1 MELLNFVVAEKATMD
16 HFSID
21 RIMNAI
27 VKSFTT
33 VNEPTVIG
41 DATRILGKLMMT
53 QYTFEDLGG
62 KMKAQVHD
70 GQRHGMF
77 EVMDLEGDTWSEFL
91 DFRISCLPY
100 ITHFIY
106 LI

>member
-1 MELLNFVVAEKATMD
+1 MELLNFVVAEKATID
-16 HFSID
+16 YFSLD

-33 VNEPTVIG
+33 VNEPTGIG
-41 DATRILGKLMMT
+41 GVTERVLGKLTMT

-62 KMKAQVHD
+62 KMKAQVRD

-77 EVMDLEGDTWSEFL
+77 EVMDLEDDAWTEFL
-91 DFRISCLPY
+91 DLRQPYCGRI
-100 ITHFIY
+100 
-106 LI
+106 